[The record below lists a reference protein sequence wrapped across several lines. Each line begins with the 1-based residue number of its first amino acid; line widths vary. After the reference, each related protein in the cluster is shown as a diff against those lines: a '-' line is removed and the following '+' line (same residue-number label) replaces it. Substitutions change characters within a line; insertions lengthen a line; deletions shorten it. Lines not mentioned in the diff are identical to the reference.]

1 VNTCQSAA
9 SGTLREGIISHCR
22 NRGLTLTV
30 IVLMALTLA
39 LSASAALAQVP
50 FLYVPVVP
58 GVKLPG
64 SASFTLTVYGTGFA
78 SDAVVSWNG
87 AALATTFV
95 KSSELTAT
103 VTAADL
109 ATAETASV
117 TVSNGGV
124 VSNVD
129 YFQVVKGGY
138 TVGYGKLDDATD
150 LTPSD
155 VTTASFRNNGDNDL
169 AVATGDNTVSV
180 LLGNGNGTFEPH
192 VEYPVP
198 GHPSAIIHGDFN
210 GDGKMDLATAD
221 PYTNE
226 ISILIG
232 NGDGTFGMHQE
243 YATGTEPVALATAD
257 VNGDGKLDIVV
268 VNLKANTVSVLLGNG
283 DGTFQTHK
291 DYATGN
297 GPSGVAIGDFNGDG
311 ALDLA
316 VANNTDN
323 TVSILL
329 GSTSDKGTFGTAVA
343 YPTAIG
349 ANSIVVGNFTSTDVL
364 DLAVGT
370 SNKEVAVLL
379 GNGNGT
385 FQSFVAYPIGADA
398 IALATADVNA
408 DGKLDLIT
416 ANYNDDTV
424 SVLLGNGNGTFKAES
439 IYPTSAGPSGVAVA
453 DFNND
458 GKLDIVTANFTANTV
473 SVLTDSV
480 ISLTPSVVGFGT
492 STSGFSYT
500 SKPITL
506 KNSGTSAYTMGSI
519 AFIGT
524 YASDFTLSNNT
535 CGATVAAGKTCTF
548 TITFSPTA
556 SETANAQM
564 TITAAGGTIYAVQV
578 LGVGNIPINLTP
590 RNMTFP
596 GWQLVGTTSAGM
608 IDTFTN
614 ESGVDIY
621 FTLIELTG
629 QNENEFSFTSTCAG
643 GGPPFNYSVPLLPG
657 AECASTVYF
666 TPNTSGS
673 AHVTQV
679 YYGTYTENKEGLL
692 ISGQATAVKVTPA
705 TLTFASTTIGGTST
719 GVVTFQNAGS
729 TPMQI
734 TSAGFSNGT
743 ANVFSIQS
751 NTCNFVAGVG
761 GTVPANSTCTFTL
774 AFTPTVVGTESAT
787 FTIGDN
793 DPAPAPTVTVGGV
806 GTAPATSP
814 NRK

>member
-1 VNTCQSAA
+1 MTA
-9 SGTLREGIISHCR
+9 
-22 NRGLTLTV
+22 
-30 IVLMALTLA
+30 LA
-39 LSASAALAQVP
+39 LSASAALAQSAIP
-50 FLYVPVVP
+50 FLYAPLVP

-109 ATAETASV
+109 TTAETGLV

-124 VSNVD
+124 ASNVD

-138 TVGYGKLDDATD
+138 TVGYSKLDDATD

-155 VTTASFRNNGDNDL
+155 VTAASFRNNGDNDL
-169 AVATGDNTVSV
+169 AVATGDNTISV
-180 LLGNGNGTFEPH
+180 LLGNGNGTFQAH
-192 VEYPVP
+192 AEYPVP

-210 GDGKMDLATAD
+210 GDGKVDLATAD

-226 ISILIG
+226 ISVLLG
-232 NGDGTFGMHQE
+232 NGDGTFQTHQE

-268 VNLKANTVSVLLGNG
+268 VNLKADTVSVLLGNG
-283 DGTFQTHK
+283 DGTFKPHV

-297 GPSGVAIGDFNGDG
+297 GPTGLAIGDFNGDG

-316 VANNTDN
+316 VVNNIDN
-323 TVSILL
+323 SVSILL
-329 GSTSDKGTFGTAVA
+329 GSTSDKGTFGGAVA
-343 YPTAIG
+343 YPAATG
-349 ANSIVVGNFTSTDVL
+349 ANSIVVGDFTSTNVL
-364 DLAVGT
+364 GLAVGT

-385 FQSFVAYPIGADA
+385 FQSFVVYPIGADA

-408 DGKLDLIT
+408 DGKLDLIS

-439 IYPTSAGPSGVAVA
+439 IYPTSAGPSGLAIG

-458 GKLDIVTANFTANTV
+458 GKLDIATANFTANTV

-480 ISLTPSVVGFGT
+480 ISITPTIVGFGT
-492 STSGFSYT
+492 NTSGYSYA
-500 SKPITL
+500 SKPFTL
-506 KNSGTSAYTMGSI
+506 KNSGTSAYTVGSI
-519 AFIGT
+519 GWIGT
-524 YASDFTLSNNT
+524 DAADFTTTSNT
-535 CGATVAAGKTCTF
+535 CNAGTTVPAGKTCTF
-548 TITFSPTA
+548 TVTFSPQA

-564 TITAAGGTIYAVQV
+564 TITAPDGSIYALQAM
-578 LGVGNIPINLTP
+578 GVGNIPINLTP

-596 GWQLVGTTSAGM
+596 GWQLIGTTTTGM
-608 IDTFTN
+608 VDTFTN
-614 ESGVDIY
+614 ESGVDLY

-629 QNENEFSFTSTCAG
+629 QNENEFSFTTTCAG
-643 GGPPFNYSVPLLPG
+643 GGNDYSVPLGPQ

-666 TPNTSGS
+666 TPNTSGP

-692 ISGQATAVKVTPA
+692 ISGQATAVKVTPP
-705 TLTFASTTIGGTST
+705 TLTFANTPIGSTST

-729 TPMQI
+729 TPMEI
-734 TSAGFSNGT
+734 SSAYFANGT
-743 ANVFSIQS
+743 ANVFTIQS

-761 GTVPANSTCTFTL
+761 GSVPANTTCTFTL

-787 FTIGDN
+787 FTIGDA

-806 GTAPATSP
+806 GQAAAVSA